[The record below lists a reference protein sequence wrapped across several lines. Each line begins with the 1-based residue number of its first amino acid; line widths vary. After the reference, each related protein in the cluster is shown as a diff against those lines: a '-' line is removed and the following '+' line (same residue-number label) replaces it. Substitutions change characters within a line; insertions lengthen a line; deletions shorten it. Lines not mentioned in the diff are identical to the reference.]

1 MKYIVT
7 YRLFHPAYLPA
18 SRVDTIKAN
27 THAELE
33 ARLASLQSNWLAN
46 GYTMYVQ
53 HVKPASSPKK
63 Q

>member
-1 MKYIVT
+1 MRYTVT

-18 SRVDTIKAN
+18 SRVDTIEAH

-33 ARLASLQSNWLAN
+33 ARLANLLSKWQAN
-46 GYTMYVQ
+46 GYTIHVQ

-63 Q
+63 